1 MFKIP
6 IRKESSSYIWI
17 LSVVSLIIF
26 FILPVIAIIPIILLL
41 FVMFIFRNF
50 EIDISMNEKTFLY
63 SVNNKITYVIYR
75 LGKYLRVFNI
85 HISEVNLKNSIGVV
99 K

>member
-6 IRKESSSYIWI
+6 IRKESSSHIWI
-17 LSVVSLIIF
+17 LSGVSLIMF
-26 FILPVIAIIPIILLL
+26 FILPVMAIIPIILLL
-41 FVMFIFRNF
+41 FVMFIFRSF
-50 EIDISMNEKTFLY
+50 EINISMNEKTFLY
-63 SVNNKITYVIYR
+63 SVNNKIIYVIYR

-85 HISEVNLKNSIGVV
+85 HISKVNLKNSIGVV